1 MSKSKSTLPS
11 DTDTLLAGIDR
22 AVEAHLAWNQKLL
35 RCSLLKESPGDDMM
49 RPNAHELCR
58 FGLWLEAF
66 KPQLMI
72 YDAQRVSQI
81 MVEHVAMHQA
91 VTILCGHALAG
102 TVANAKDLLCYEQHQ
117 SAMVRLLNDVRQQIT
132 DHATHHDVLTGLSLR
147 HGLEHA
153 FDMRSKDARRSG
165 QDLWL
170 VMIDLDRFK
179 SINDMYGHR
188 VGDLALRH
196 ATQLLTS
203 SMRENDSLI
212 RFGGEEFLGLFPN
225 LDEAGVMHIAQRLVD
240 ALRATPLQTGEGAG
254 INLTATFG
262 WAKVRPDESLPEAT
276 ERADH
281 ALLQG
286 KTHGRDQFVLA
297 AD

>member
-1 MSKSKSTLPS
+1 MSAATLPS

-35 RCSLLKESPGDDMM
+35 RCSLLKESPGDDML
-49 RPNAHELCR
+49 RPNAHELCQ
-58 FGLWLEAF
+58 FGLWLQAF
-66 KPQLMI
+66 KPQLMV

-81 MVEHVAMHQA
+81 TTHHTAMHQA
-91 VTILCGHALAG
+91 VSTLCGHALAG
-102 TVANAKDLLCYEQHQ
+102 TVANAQDLLAYEQHQ
-117 SAMVRLLNDVRQQIT
+117 SAMARLLNDVRQQVT
-132 DHATHHDVLTGLSLR
+132 DHATHHDVLTGLPLR

-165 QDLWL
+165 QDLWV

-188 VGDLALRH
+188 VGDQALRH
-196 ATQLLTS
+196 ATLLLTS

-240 ALRATPLQTGEGAG
+240 ALRASPLRTDEGAV
-254 INLTATFG
+254 ILLTATFG
-262 WAKVRPDESLPEAT
+262 WAKVRPDETLPQAT

>member
-1 MSKSKSTLPS
+1 MSAATLPS

-35 RCSLLKESPGDDMM
+35 RCSLLKESPGDDML

-58 FGLWLEAF
+58 FGLWLAAF
-66 KPQLMI
+66 KPHLMI
-72 YDAQRVSQI
+72 YDAQRVNQI
-81 MVEHVAMHQA
+81 TFEHVAMHQA
-91 VTILCGHALAG
+91 VSTLCSHALAG
-102 TVANAKDLLCYEQHQ
+102 TVANVKDLLAYEQHQ

-132 DHATHHDVLTGLSLR
+132 DHATHHDVLTGLPLR

-188 VGDLALRH
+188 VGDQALRH

-212 RFGGEEFLGLFPN
+212 RFGGEEFLGLFPA
-225 LDEAGVMHIAQRLVD
+225 LDEAGVVQIAQRLVE
-240 ALRATPLQTGEGAG
+240 AMRASPLQTDEGA
-254 INLTATFG
+254 IVKLTATFG

-276 ERADH
+276 ERADY

-286 KTHGRDQFVLA
+286 KTHGRDQYVLA